1 MCWWNVGFVPYG
13 EVEYAYRVRVLN
25 EWWVLPVEL
34 LSMYQMTFVGYV
46 KSGGVEYVP
55 VELLDVGTM

>member
-1 MCWWNVGFVPYG
+1 MG
-13 EVEYAYRVRVLN
+13 
-25 EWWVLPVEL
+25 L
-34 LSMYQMTFVGYV
+34 LSTYQMTFVGYV